1 MMMEIKHIALLMAMQ
16 DEAQGLIDDLG
27 LQLDTQLLDN
37 ELPMRLYVGS
47 YKGLQLSLLL
57 SGKDERYGVDN
68 IGTQA
73 ATLSAYAAIRD
84 IKADVL
90 ISAGT
95 AGGFADLP
103 GNKGADI
110 GRVYLSD
117 EQLVFHDR
125 RVPIPGFAESGVGHF
140 PCLNVRNM
148 AAALNLPYGVVSS
161 GSSLEKSAK
170 DVEVIERYGA
180 VAKEMEAAAIAW
192 VASLYKKPFFAI
204 KSITN
209 LLDRPGASED
219 LFLQNLH
226 TASAELKKVSLS
238 VLEYIQGKTL
248 EDLAGE

>member
-1 MMMEIKHIALLMAMQ
+1 MTAIKHIAILMAMQ

-27 LQLDTQLLDN
+27 LQLDSQLLDKA
-37 ELPMRLYVGS
+37 LPMQLYVGV
-47 YKGLQLSLLL
+47 YKDMQLSLLL
-57 SGKDERYGVDN
+57 SGKDARYGVDN

-84 IKADVL
+84 IQADVL

-103 GNKGADI
+103 GNRGADI
-110 GRVYLSD
+110 GTVYLSD
-117 EQLVFHDR
+117 DEFVFHDR
-125 RVPIPGFAESGVGHF
+125 RVPIPGFAESGVGHY
-140 PCLNVRNM
+140 PCLNVRKM
-148 AAALNLPYGVVSS
+148 ATALNLPYGLVSS

-192 VASLYKKPFFAI
+192 VASLHKKPFFAI

-209 LLDRPGASED
+209 LLDRPGASEQM
-219 LFLQNLH
+219 FLQNLQR
-226 TASAELKKVSLS
+226 ASLELKKVSL
-238 VLEYIQGKTL
+238 LMIEYMQGKTL

>member
-1 MMMEIKHIALLMAMQ
+1 MSKINHIALLVTMQ
-16 DEAQGLIDDLG
+16 DEAQPLIDDLG
-27 LQLDTQLLDN
+27 LQLDPLLLDK

-47 YKGLQLSLLL
+47 YKSLQLSLLL

-90 ISAGT
+90 IGAGT
-95 AGGFADLP
+95 AVGFADLP
-103 GNKGADI
+103 DKRGADI
-110 GRVYLSD
+110 GTVYLSD
-117 EQLVFHDR
+117 HEFVFHDR
-125 RVPIPGFAESGVGHF
+125 RVPIAGFAESAVGHY
-140 PCLNVRNM
+140 PSLNVRGM
-148 AAALNLPYGVVSS
+148 AKALELPFGVVSS
-161 GSSLEKSAK
+161 GSSLEKSDK

-219 LFLQNLH
+219 LYLQNLKS
-226 TASAELKKVSLS
+226 ASTELQKTTLL
-238 VLEYIQGKTL
+238 VLEYMQGKTL
-248 EDLAGE
+248 GDLAEA